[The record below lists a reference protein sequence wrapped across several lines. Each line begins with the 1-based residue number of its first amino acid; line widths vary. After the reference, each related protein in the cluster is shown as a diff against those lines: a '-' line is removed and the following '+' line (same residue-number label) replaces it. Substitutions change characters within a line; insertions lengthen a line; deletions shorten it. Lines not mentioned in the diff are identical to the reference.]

1 MHILLKSLLKEIEEN
16 KPVKYQFYCD
26 MDGVLVDLE
35 KGFKAISGGLSPKDY
50 EAKNGEHSFW
60 TLVSKHPNFWIN
72 LEPLPDAKILW
83 NYIKDNF
90 KNPAP
95 VILSAGDEE
104 KNPTIGIQKEK
115 WIRRHIDSNVQVII
129 ADKGI
134 NKPNSII
141 ASPVG
146 TIHILLDDTQEN
158 IDAWKNSGD
167 SRVGLPHKNAAAS
180 IKLIQGIIS

>member
-1 MHILLKSLLKEIEEN
+1 
-16 KPVKYQFYCD
+16 
-26 MDGVLVDLE
+26 MDGVLVNMD
-35 KGFKAISGGLSPKDY
+35 KGFKDISGGLSPKDY
-50 EAKNGEHSFW
+50 EAKNGKHSFW
-60 TLVSKHPNFWIN
+60 TLVSKYPNFWIN

-83 NYIKDNF
+83 NYIKNNF

-95 VILSAGDEE
+95 VILSAGDEQ

-115 WIRRHIDSNVQVII
+115 WIRRHIDSKVQVII

-134 NKPNSII
+134 NKPNYII
-141 ASPVG
+141 ASPVS

-167 SRVGLPHKNAAAS
+167 NRVGLPHKNAAES
-180 IKLIQGIIS
+180 IKLIQDIISNKK